1 VKNFAKLVLLFS
13 LSFIIIFLVTTG
25 FRFLA
30 LRVEWAKILP
40 AKPETSLTLILTAA
54 HWALSLTLFSS
65 ILFTFNYAARKS
77 FFAPMAVITI
87 IALSICF
94 TFAAS
99 LALDKWEA
107 VPPATTAGIHM
118 GDRGV
123 VLSNSFNRNET
134 AVVLLN
140 GTYEP
145 LGPRVVS
152 VPEQPMLYYE
162 SAGANF
168 ELPPVPFG
176 DDTPWFLKSVSI
188 DIRLNSEMFQ
198 KLYSQGIMSFLV
210 YVSSL
215 VFILCALGYMIR
227 FSAWPLANLF
237 IGILAFRGI
246 LACCTFFNTP
256 ESQEIMSSFL
266 KGSFPMPY
274 AVPLIFTGVGFLVCL
289 YAVLVYIIRR
299 KVHDEY

>member
-30 LRVEWAKILP
+30 LKVEWAKILP

-77 FFAPMAVITI
+77 FFAPMA
-87 IALSICF
+87 IASIVGLSLCF
-94 TFAAS
+94 AFGAT

-107 VPPATTAGIHM
+107 VPPATSAGIHM
-118 GDRGV
+118 GDRGL
-123 VLSNSFNRNET
+123 VLSNSINRNET

-140 GTYEP
+140 GTFEP
-145 LGPRVVS
+145 LGPRVVA
-152 VPEQPMLYYE
+152 VPEQSMLYYE
-162 SAGANF
+162 SAGEGF
-168 ELPPVPFG
+168 DLPPVPFG

-188 DIRLNSEMFQ
+188 DIRLNAEMFQ
-198 KLYSQGIMSFLV
+198 KLYTQGIFPFFI
-210 YVSSL
+210 YAGSL

-237 IGILAFRGI
+237 IGILAFRGV
-246 LACCTFFNTP
+246 LACATFFNTP
-256 ESQEIMSSFL
+256 EAQEIMSSFL
-266 KGSFPMPY
+266 KDSIPVSL
-274 AVPLIFTGVGFLVCL
+274 AVPLIFIAVGFLVCL
-289 YAVLVYIIRR
+289 YSVLIYIIRR